1 VSALAAAVE
10 TFSRSPGWGWYAVGY
25 FFLGGLAAG
34 LAVLGAAADLFG
46 GQEHRAAAR
55 RAYRLAVPLLLAGS
69 ALLILDLTRPE
80 RFWHML
86 VRRTDGMPTFKPL
99 SPMSVG
105 AWALAAFGAGLG
117 ALAFGPTLRDGA
129 ARRVVVATTAGL
141 GFFVASYTGVLLAS
155 THRPL
160 WAETH
165 WMGFLFLVSSASTA
179 AALLAWASARS
190 GEDALPS
197 VAWLAR
203 FEVVVLW
210 IEVCAIVALL
220 ASLGPAARMFAS
232 PWGVLLAAGVLGLG
246 IVLPLLL
253 HRLRR
258 APALAASLVLV
269 GGLLLRVVVVFSSE
283 TL

>member
-1 VSALAAAVE
+1 VSPLAAAVE

-34 LAVLGAAADLFG
+34 LAFLGAAADLFG
-46 GQEHRAAAR
+46 GPEHRAAAR

-117 ALAFGPTLRDGA
+117 VLAFGPTLREGL
-129 ARRVVVATTAGL
+129 ARRAVVAVTAGL
-141 GFFVASYTGVLLAS
+141 GFFVAAYTGVLLAS

-165 WMGFLFLVSSASTA
+165 WMGLLFVVSAASTA
-179 AALLAWASARS
+179 AALLAFAHVRAGGERASV
-190 GEDALPS
+190 L
-197 VAWLAR
+197 WLAR

-210 IEVCAIVALL
+210 TELVALGIL
-220 ASLGPAARMFAS
+220 VLSLGGSARIFANR
-232 PWGVLLAAGVLGLG
+232 WGVLLGLGVVGLG
-246 IVLPLLL
+246 ILAPLLL

-258 APALAASLVLV
+258 APGLAAVLVLV
-269 GGLLLRVVVVFSSE
+269 GGLLLRTVVVFASE
-283 TL
+283 SV